1 MSIESTS
8 LGTEEARPAR
18 PIRVEN
24 QSVMNIIL
32 IQESLDHQTFPT
44 YCLLVFP
51 VSLIKGL

>member
-18 PIRVEN
+18 PRRVAN

-32 IQESLDHQTFPT
+32 IQESLDHQTSPS